1 MNQILLHNKLYVT
14 PELKKQKRR
23 YKIRL
28 IISMILMV
36 ILLVYYIYAE
46 HERERQVAVSD
57 QILNQIEINDMTK
70 IASTDNT
77 TKNIVNDVLIV
88 ELSGSDADEA
98 SSEVIEEVENN
109 EDPTSSV
116 VDSTPERTVT
126 VAGANYTSE
135 AILSIPKL
143 GISYPVLSETSEELL
158 KISLNKYWGGEPNEV
173 GNYCVVGHNYA
184 NGKLFGKLK
193 DINIGDT
200 CTLKDMKGR
209 TVTYEVYER
218 YIVDPTD
225 VSCTSQLTNG
235 QVEMTLIT
243 CKEYGT
249 KRLVV
254 KCKKI

>member
-28 IISMILMV
+28 IFSLILMV
-36 ILLVYYIYAE
+36 ALLIYYIYAE
-46 HERERQVAVSD
+46 HERERQVALSD
-57 QILNQIEINDMTK
+57 QILDQIEITDMTE

-88 ELSGSDADEA
+88 ELNSDDADVA
-98 SSEVIEEVENN
+98 STEVIEETQ
-109 EDPTSSV
+109 EDPTASV
-116 VDSTPERTVT
+116 VDSSPERTVT
-126 VAGANYTSE
+126 VAGSNYTSE

-184 NGKLFGKLK
+184 NGKLFGRLK
-193 DINIGDT
+193 EVNIGDT

-209 TVTYEVYER
+209 TVTYEVYDR

-235 QVEMTLIT
+235 QIEMTLIT
-243 CKEYGT
+243 CREYGT
-249 KRLVV
+249 KRLIV
-254 KCKKI
+254 KCRKI

>member
-173 GNYCVVGHNYA
+173 GNYCVVMENY
-184 NGKLFGKLK
+184 
-193 DINIGDT
+193 
-200 CTLKDMKGR
+200 
-209 TVTYEVYER
+209 
-218 YIVDPTD
+218 
-225 VSCTSQLTNG
+225 
-235 QVEMTLIT
+235 
-243 CKEYGT
+243 
-249 KRLVV
+249 LVN
-254 KCKKI
+254 